1 MDKKINKIIE
11 TYVTTYKQEIK
22 NKAVSLGFAEQD
34 KIDLIEYVMEYERLV
49 LKKEEFI
56 KQKRTK
62 NAISNVNRCMA
73 IISSGVNAPA
83 NEKKELRTVRD
94 ARKGNP
100 LGLVNQILY
109 RKPRCTL

>member
-34 KIDLIEYVMEYERLV
+34 KIGDDRVCYGIRATRI
-49 LKKEEFI
+49 KEGEFI
-56 KQKRTK
+56 KQKWTK

-83 NEKKELRTVRD
+83 NEKELRTVRD

>member
-11 TYVTTYKQEIK
+11 TYVTTYKQ
-22 NKAVSLGFAEQD
+22 AVSLVRRARQD
-34 KIDLIEYVMEYERLV
+34 RRFDRVCYGYERLV

-83 NEKKELRTVRD
+83 NEKNCELCGTHEKATRS
-94 ARKGNP
+94 GW
-100 LGLVNQILY
+100 LIQILY